1 MKLKNSLFVVNDIEV
16 SKEFYKDF
24 FGLHVTL
31 DMGENVMLTEGLVL
45 QERKLWESFTGKTV
59 MQGSHDSELYFE
71 ENNMDGFLAKLEAYG
86 DKIQYVNPVEE
97 VYGQRVVRLYDPDMH
112 VIEVKEV

>member
-1 MKLKNSLFVVNDIEV
+1 MKLKNILIVVNDIEV
-16 SKEFYKDF
+16 SKIFYKDL

-45 QERKLWESFTGKTV
+45 QERKLWESFTGKAV
-59 MQGSHDSELYFE
+59 VQGSHDSELYFE
-71 ENNMDGFLAKLEAYG
+71 ESNMDAFLAKLESYG
-86 DKIQYVNPVEE
+86 DKIQYVNPVTD
-97 VYGQRVVRLYDPDMH
+97 YCGQRVVRLYDPDMH

>member
-1 MKLKNSLFVVNDIEV
+1 MKLKNILFVVNDIEV
-16 SKEFYKDF
+16 SKTFYKDL

-31 DMGENVMLTEGLVL
+31 DMGGNVMLTEGLVL
-45 QERKLWESFTGKTV
+45 QERKLWESFTGKNV
-59 MQGSHDSELYFE
+59 IQGSHDSELYFE
-71 ENNMDGFLAKLEAYG
+71 ETNMDGFLAKLEAYG
-86 DKIQYVNPVEE
+86 DKIQYVNKTEE